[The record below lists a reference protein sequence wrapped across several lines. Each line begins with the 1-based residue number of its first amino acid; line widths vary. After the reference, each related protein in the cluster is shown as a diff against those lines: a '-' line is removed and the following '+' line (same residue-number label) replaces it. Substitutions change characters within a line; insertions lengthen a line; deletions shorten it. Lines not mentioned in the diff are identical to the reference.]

1 MLKVMVDAR
10 VAIQDIILAEINVLF
25 QGKVIPS
32 VNNLT
37 LVEFVPHA
45 LMDIFITEIEIF
57 VSLLIHFVKLQI

>member
-1 MLKVMVDAR
+1 MLKAMVDAR
-10 VAIQDIILAEINVLF
+10 AAIQDIIWAEINVLF

-45 LMDIFITEIEIF
+45 LMDIFITGTEIS
-57 VSLLIHFVKLQI
+57 VSPLIHFVELQI